1 MKITLS
7 NSEYNFIKKVLK
19 KNVNNI
25 FTNNFKTFLNN
36 ELYLNKYN
44 NIPNYNNRI
53 LKIKSILKKLDN
65 IKRS

>member
-44 NIPNYNNRI
+44 NIPDYNNRI

-65 IKRS
+65 IK

>member
-44 NIPNYNNRI
+44 NIPYYNNRI

-65 IKRS
+65 IK

>member
-25 FTNNFKTFLNN
+25 FTDNFKTFLNN
-36 ELYLNKYN
+36 ELYLNKHN
-44 NIPNYNNRI
+44 NITNYDNRI
-53 LKIKSILKKLDN
+53 NKIKSILKKLN
-65 IKRS
+65 NK